1 MASIYENTRERER
14 TAEAGRPVSELI
26 SDGLR
31 QLSQLLRNEMA
42 LARAEV
48 SENVKNAIRGSIMLV
63 VAGVVALP
71 ALFILMMALAA
82 FLAEMGLAASLAYLI
97 TAVIGFVIAGVLAMI
112 GMNRLKAERLVPN
125 RTINQLHRDVTT
137 MKAHM

>member
-14 TAEAGRPVSELI
+14 TAEDGRPVSELI

-97 TAVIGFVIAGVLAMI
+97 TAVIGFVIAGILAMV

>member
-63 VAGVVALP
+63 VACVVALP